1 MEEGFFMTKYAIT
14 GATGH
19 FGQNA
24 LKKLVELVP
33 ATDIVALARNIQKAQ
48 ATVPEGVEVRLG
60 DYNDVER
67 LTESLQGIDKL
78 LFISSQPGGKVARAT
93 QHENV
98 VTAAKNAGVKYIA
111 YTSFPHADTATAP
124 LASDHQV
131 TEKLIKESGI
141 DYSFL
146 RNNWYLENE
155 ADSLKNAATQ
165 GLVYSADGKVGWALE
180 SEYSEAA
187 ALVLTQNNPKKVYEF
202 AGKSRT
208 YQDLA
213 DALKVKATKLS
224 DVEYSQALQKSG
236 MDEGTIQVIL
246 SIQDLITQGNL
257 TEDTND
263 LPEVLGRELTPLS
276 EALET
281 IVGK

>member
-1 MEEGFFMTKYAIT
+1 MTKYAIT
-14 GATGH
+14 GVTGH

-24 LKKLVELVP
+24 VKKLVELVP
-33 ATDIVALARNIQKAQ
+33 ATDVVALARNTQKAQ
-48 ATVPEGVEVRLG
+48 AIVPSGVEVRPG
-60 DYNDVER
+60 DYSDVDQ

-93 QHENV
+93 QHKNV
-98 VTAAKNAGVKYIA
+98 VTAAKNAGIKYIA

-124 LASDHQV
+124 LAEDHQM

-141 DYSFL
+141 AYSFL

-155 ADSLKNAATQ
+155 LDSLKNAATQ
-165 GLVYSADGKVGWALE
+165 GLIYSTDGKVGWALE
-180 SEYSEAA
+180 AEYSEAA
-187 ALVLTQNNPKKVYEF
+187 ALVVTQDNPKKIYEF

-213 DALKVKATKLS
+213 DALKVTGTKLS
-224 DVEYSQALQKSG
+224 DEEYSQVLQEAG
-236 MDEGTIQVIL
+236 VDEGMVQMII
-246 SIQDLITQGNL
+246 SFQDLITQGNL
-257 TEDTND
+257 AEDTND

-276 EALET
+276 EALKS
-281 IVGK
+281 IIGK

>member
-1 MEEGFFMTKYAIT
+1 MTKYAIT
-14 GATGH
+14 GVTGH

-24 LKKLVELVP
+24 VKKLVELVP
-33 ATDIVALARNIQKAQ
+33 ATDVVALARNTQKAQ
-48 ATVPEGVEVRLG
+48 AIVPNGVEVRPG
-60 DYNDVER
+60 DYSDVDQ

-93 QHENV
+93 QHKNV
-98 VTAAKNAGVKYIA
+98 VTAAKNAGIKYIA

-124 LASDHQV
+124 LAEDHQM

-141 DYSFL
+141 AYSFL

-155 ADSLKNAATQ
+155 LDSLKSAATQ
-165 GLVYSADGKVGWALE
+165 GLIYSTDGKVGWALE
-180 SEYSEAA
+180 AEYSEAA
-187 ALVLTQNNPKKVYEF
+187 ALVVTQDNPKKIYEF

-213 DALKVKATKLS
+213 DALKVTGTKLS
-224 DVEYSQALQKSG
+224 DEEYSQVLQKAG
-236 MDEGTIQVIL
+236 VDEGMVQMII
-246 SIQDLITQGNL
+246 SFQDLITQGNL
-257 TEDTND
+257 AEDTND

-276 EALET
+276 EALKS
-281 IVGK
+281 IIGK

>member
-1 MEEGFFMTKYAIT
+1 MTKYAIT
-14 GATGH
+14 GVTGH

-24 LKKLVELVP
+24 VKKLVELVP
-33 ATDIVALARNIQKAQ
+33 TTDVVALARNTQKAQ
-48 ATVPEGVEVRLG
+48 AIVPNGVEVRPG
-60 DYNDVER
+60 DYSDVDQ

-93 QHENV
+93 QHKNV
-98 VTAAKNAGVKYIA
+98 VTAAKNAGIKYIA

-124 LASDHQV
+124 LAEDHQM

-141 DYSFL
+141 AYSFL

-155 ADSLKNAATQ
+155 LDSLKNAATQ
-165 GLVYSADGKVGWALE
+165 GLIYSTDGKVGWALE
-180 SEYSEAA
+180 AEYSEAA
-187 ALVLTQNNPKKVYEF
+187 ALVVTQDNPKKIYEF

-213 DALKVKATKLS
+213 DALKVTGTKLS
-224 DVEYSQALQKSG
+224 DEEYSQVLQKAG
-236 MDEGTIQVIL
+236 VDEGMVQMII
-246 SIQDLITQGNL
+246 SFQDLITQGNL
-257 TEDTND
+257 AEDTND

-276 EALET
+276 EALKS
-281 IVGK
+281 IIGK

>member
-1 MEEGFFMTKYAIT
+1 MTKYAIT
-14 GATGH
+14 GATGR

-33 ATDIVALARNIQKAQ
+33 ATDVVALARNTQKAQ
-48 ATVPEGVEVRLG
+48 ATVPSGVEVRLG
-60 DYNDVER
+60 DYNDVEQ

-78 LFISSQPGGKVARAT
+78 LFVSSQPGGEVARAI

-98 VTAAKNAGVKYIA
+98 LTAAKNAGVKYIA

-124 LASDHQV
+124 LANDHQL
-131 TEKLIKESGI
+131 TEKLLKESGI

-155 ADSLKNAATQ
+155 ADSLKAAVTQ
-165 GLVYSADGKVGWALE
+165 GLVYSTDGKAGWALE

-187 ALVLTQNNPKKVYEF
+187 ALVLVQDNPKKVYEF
-202 AGKSRT
+202 SGKSRT

-213 DALKVKATKLS
+213 DALKVTATKLS
-224 DVEYSQALQKSG
+224 DAEYGKVLQKSG
-236 MDEGTIQVIL
+236 MDEGTVQMIL
-246 SIQDLITQGNL
+246 SFQDLITQGNL
-257 TEDTND
+257 AETTTD

-276 EALET
+276 EALGT
-281 IVGK
+281 VIGK